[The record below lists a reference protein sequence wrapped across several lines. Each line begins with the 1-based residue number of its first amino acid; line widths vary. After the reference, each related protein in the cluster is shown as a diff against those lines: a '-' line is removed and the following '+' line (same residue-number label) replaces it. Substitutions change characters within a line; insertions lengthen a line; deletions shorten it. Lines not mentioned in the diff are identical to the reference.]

1 MGNTISELASY
12 LAPPT
17 LAELFPSFAE
27 IDEEIE
33 RDEEIDKILDSEEFQ
48 NYRDKFYELSP
59 SREIY
64 LEDNELIIE
73 TIQPY
78 SIQTFNFDW
87 NDPED
92 IDAMYELLGTLY
104 ERFSQ

>member
-12 LAPPT
+12 LKPPT

-27 IDEEIE
+27 ELE
-33 RDEEIDKILDSEEFQ
+33 RDEAIDRILDSEKFWD
-48 NYRDKFYELSP
+48 YHDKFQELSP
-59 SREIY
+59 SREIF

-92 IDAMYELLGTLY
+92 IDNMYELLGSLY
-104 ERFSQ
+104 KRYSQ